1 MLHDDD
7 RSTKSKEV
15 EDKQTAIK
23 SFLNKATIKSSKV
36 KKIIKSRQNTIS
48 NNKSISPDKRCE
60 GSHTKKATRKD
71 RLGSPIKKGGKQK
84 MIFRDRIKD
93 ENNMSQELCDVVN
106 ISLNEKMKSLDKI
119 SVKKSNNDEIKEIKV
134 NNTVKDN
141 TYLTKNKRDST
152 SKKNN
157 DENCSCLCSI
167 F

>member
-7 RSTKSKEV
+7 RSTKLKEV
-15 EDKQTAIK
+15 DDKQTAIK

-36 KKIIKSRQNTIS
+36 KKKIKTRQNTIS
-48 NNKSISPDKRCE
+48 NNKSISPDNRSE
-60 GSHTKKATRKD
+60 GSHTKKVTRKD

-93 ENNMSQELCDVVN
+93 EDNMSQELWDVVN
-106 ISLNEKMKSLDKI
+106 ISLNEKMKSIDKI
-119 SVKKSNNDEIKEIKV
+119 SLKKGNNDEIKELKV
-134 NNTVKDN
+134 NNTVRDN
-141 TYLTKNKRDST
+141 TSHTKNKSDSS

-157 DENCSCLCSI
+157 DENCSCLCSV